1 MVTFHRRQVLL
12 GSLAGTLFAPVRAL
26 AQSKEPIL
34 IGVTGPLTGQY
45 AQYGAQWKKGFDLAL
60 DEINAAGGI
69 NGRPL
74 AYVFEDSQSDPRQT
88 VTIARKYVADERIV
102 VEVGDFS
109 SAASMAASPIYQAAG
124 LVQFGFTNSHP
135 DFTKGGDFMWSN
147 AVNQKDEMPLLA
159 DFVRDLGLKK
169 SRSCISTATGAAPP
183 RTCWSRPIKE
193 RGGEVVGSE
202 GYLADEKDFRSA
214 IVRARVANPD
224 SLALIS
230 YYPDGAQLTRQI
242 RQAGITQP
250 IIAGGSIYSPKFLE
264 LGGNEV
270 NGVLTTVPFFPDDPR
285 PVVQAFVKS
294 FEAKFG
300 EQPDAYNGRAYDT
313 FILLGGRDA
322 AVRHRPQGD
331 PAGPRQDQGRAE
343 RRLRQGRVRHDDAA
357 RRRPVRQP
365 HQVKDGRSGRPMR
378 APRAGDA
385 VSDRLLRSLRPLV
398 RLHHQRPRGRQ
409 YLCAARGRPRADL
422 RRLAPD
428 QFRARLD
435 LHGRRLYRLAVHHLS
450 RQRRCR

>member
-1 MVTFHRRQVLL
+1 MVMFHRRYVL
-12 GSLAGTLFAPVRAL
+12 GALAAPLFAPALAL
-26 AQSKEPIL
+26 AQSKEPVL

-45 AQYGAQWKKGFDLAL
+45 AQYGAQWKKGFDVAL
-60 DEINAAGGI
+60 DEINANGGI

-124 LVQFGFTNSHP
+124 LVQFGFSNSHP
-135 DFTKGGDFMWSN
+135 DFTKGGDYVWSN

-169 SRSCISTATGAAPP
+169 VAILHLNNDWGRTAKDLLVAA
-183 RTCWSRPIKE
+183 IKE

-214 IVRARVANPD
+214 IVRARSAGPD
-224 SLALIS
+224 SIALIS

-270 NGVLTTVPFFPDDPR
+270 NGVLTTVPFFPEDPR
-285 PVVQAFVKS
+285 PLVQAFVRK
-294 FEAKFG
+294 FVAKHN

-313 FILLGGRDA
+313 FILLATVMRQFGTDRKSIKEGLGKIKDVPSVVYDKVTFDTATRRVADPHVSRIEVKSGKWTAYEGG
-322 AVRHRPQGD
+322 
-331 PAGPRQDQGRAE
+331 
-343 RRLRQGRVRHDDAA
+343 
-357 RRRPVRQP
+357 
-365 HQVKDGRSGRPMR
+365 KTMR
-378 APRAGDA
+378 
-385 VSDRLLRSLRPLV
+385 
-398 RLHHQRPRGRQ
+398 
-409 YLCAARGRPRADL
+409 
-422 RRLAPD
+422 
-428 QFRARLD
+428 
-435 LHGRRLYRLAVHHLS
+435 
-450 RQRRCR
+450 